1 MRELN
6 VRWIEEKTEEMKRER
21 EREIEK
27 RVRLV
32 KEDRKRRDKNV
43 VWRGVEGKTEERRE
57 ENS

>member
-1 MRELN
+1 MRELD

-43 VWRGVEGKTEERRE
+43 VWREVEGEAEERRE

>member
-1 MRELN
+1 
-6 VRWIEEKTEEMKRER
+6 MKRER

-32 KEDRKRRDKNV
+32 KGDRKKRDKNV
-43 VWRGVEGKTEERRE
+43 VWREVEGEAEERRE